1 MTNWRFL
8 KLWSSYILILL
19 SITACT
25 RSEYTRMVTA
35 ELASGI
41 RQDSILLGLSLG
53 DSRNEFYGTCFDLNK
68 QQIIHQGPVSAS
80 VQYNFID
87 SLVHDIPT
95 PIRLLFYPGFDE
107 EEIITDMEM
116 EFSYA
121 GWSPWNTDMQS
132 DRLKE
137 KILVL
142 LELWYKGNRFV
153 KAEIKNVDMDVKVDG
168 NRRILVFIIDEQN
181 VGVKIQDILH
191 PRYKH

>member
-1 MTNWRFL
+1 
-8 KLWSSYILILL
+8 
-19 SITACT
+19 
-25 RSEYTRMVTA
+25 MVTA